1 MKKAL
6 GTIIYSAMETAGD
19 VHSVGSLSDGSELR
33 SSISTALN
41 EETCVVTSGECRPGS
56 RVEGR
61 STDAFVAIRISSP
74 QIRSSLER
82 IQNSMTAVESRL
94 GAAMVSLDKLHLT
107 LMVLRLGEEE
117 ERIAR

>member
-1 MKKAL
+1 M
-6 GTIIYSAMETAGD
+6 
-19 VHSVGSLSDGSELR
+19 
-33 SSISTALN
+33 
-41 EETCVVTSGECRPGS
+41 VTSGECRLGS